1 MQPGLKDEKINTE
14 KLTGPLFLLTLAG
27 QPIIK
32 QLLSYIPPKFRNRWM
47 AIAAAVVLCA
57 AIVFIAIKLFSHKD
71 TANAKKGFSA
81 AVPVVAVPAKTKDI
95 NIFLTGLGSVT
106 PQNTITLHT
115 RVDGQLVK
123 VQFKEGQI
131 VKNGD
136 VLAQIDPRPFQAQLS
151 EAEGQFEKDESL
163 LNNAKLDYE
172 RYKKLLEQDSIQ
184 KQQVDTQKA
193 LVGQYEGQVKLD
205 QGQVDNAK
213 LQLEYCTITAP
224 VGGLIGL
231 RTVDPGN
238 IVHASDA
245 TGLAVITQM
254 QPMTVIFAIPE
265 DNIPQVLNR
274 FNTGANIPVY
284 AYNRND
290 DKMLSTGNLLAVDN
304 QVDPNTGTVK
314 LKALFANKDLHLF
327 PNQFVNARLLV
338 DTKKNATIVPAAAIQ
353 QGPQDNYVYVVKPDH
368 TITVQSVTV
377 GPSEGDNVSIEKG
390 LSSGDII
397 VIEGADKLKEGSKV
411 DMQTQGASAAGA
423 ADSSVVNKK
432 AHAGNPRSG
441 RDK

>member
-1 MQPGLKDEKINTE
+1 MDRVRSSAVLFFLVIFCAFKIFSGKD
-14 KLTGPLFLLTLAG
+14 A
-27 QPIIK
+27 
-32 QLLSYIPPKFRNRWM
+32 
-47 AIAAAVVLCA
+47 
-57 AIVFIAIKLFSHKD
+57 
-71 TANAKKGFSA
+71 ANAKKGLSM
-81 AVPVVAVPAKTKDI
+81 AVPVVGAQAKAKDI

-106 PQNTITLHT
+106 PLNTITLHT

-136 VLAQIDPRPFQAQLS
+136 VLAQIDPRPFQAQLN
-151 EAEGQFEKDESL
+151 ETQGQFEKDEAL

-193 LVGQYEGQVKLD
+193 LVEQYDGQVKLD

-231 RTVDPGN
+231 RAVDQGN

-245 TGLAVITQM
+245 NGLAVITQM
-254 QPMTVIFAIPE
+254 QPMTVVFSIPE
-265 DNIPQVLNR
+265 DNIPKVLNR
-274 FNTGANIPVY
+274 FNSGISITAL
-284 AYNRND
+284 AYNRSD
-290 DKMLSTGNLLAVDN
+290 ETVLATGSLLAIDN

-314 LKALFANKDLHLF
+314 LKALFSNKANELF
-327 PNQFVNARLLV
+327 PNQFVNIRLLV
-338 DTKKNATIVPAAAIQ
+338 DTKRNATIVPAAAIQ

-368 TITVQSVTV
+368 TVTVQTV
-377 GPSEGDNVSIEKG
+377 ATGPSEGDNVSIDKG
-390 LSSGDII
+390 VSPGDIV

-411 DMQTQGASAAGA
+411 DLQMQGAPAGGA
-423 ADSSVVNKK
+423 TDSS
-432 AHAGNPRSG
+432 AGNAKTHSGNSKPPRA
-441 RDK
+441 K